1 MTDVTDVVSVVT
13 ESVLPSGGTVLGG
26 EPGQRRCKRPGCG
39 NLVPV
44 SGRGRARVFCG
55 DACSR
60 RFHNAARS
68 AGGDAGAVSPGQAAD
83 PLGAL
88 EALIRQAGAVV
99 TLARGQVA
107 ALDPEVVAAQL
118 AEAEAARR
126 RAEARAV
133 TAEARAAEAEQ
144 EMLAALEAAQAAHRG
159 QEAAEAEARRARE
172 ETAQARRE
180 LAEEVARARADAEAA
195 LARAGRL
202 AAEAAGIA
210 ETARTERDQAGEQAA
225 AAVRA
230 AEAELA
236 RARQGETDAREQARQ
251 AREDAAREREALD
264 GQYQA
269 RLEAAGQL
277 AAAERDRALRAE
289 QRLDAERERHDG
301 LLAVLTAAG
310 GTRTQPAAGGPGWVW
325 RPGVLVPAARPG
337 TRHERREGARGAHHV
352 AARAAPPLIPG
363 RRNLPPGGQHARKFA
378 SSQVTLMIR
387 KEGTYVR
394 AMTIAPARQ
403 LTLDIPWPG
412 RDETATAA
420 GYGTRCPTRPGPG
433 CCACSRP

>member
-1 MTDVTDVVSVVT
+1 MTDETDVVT
-13 ESVLPSGGTVLGG
+13 ESVLPSGGTAPGG
-26 EPGQRRCKRPGCG
+26 ETGQRRCKRPGCG

-44 SGRGRARVFCG
+44 SGRGRTRVFCG

-68 AGGDAGAVSPGQAAD
+68 AGGDGGAVSSGQAAD

-88 EALIRQAGAVV
+88 EALIRQAGSVV

-133 TAEARAAEAEQ
+133 TAEARAAEAE
-144 EMLAALEAAQAAHRG
+144 EDMLAALEAAEAAHRG
-159 QEAAEAEARRARE
+159 REAAEAEARRARE

-180 LAEEVARARADAEAA
+180 LAEEVARSRADAEAV
-195 LARAGRL
+195 LARADRR

-210 ETARTERDQAGEQAA
+210 ETARTERDQAGERAA

-236 RARQGETDAREQARQ
+236 RARQGEAGAREQARQ
-251 AREDAAREREALD
+251 AREDAAREREALA

-269 RLEAAGQL
+269 RLQAAEQL

-301 LLAVLTAAG
+301 LLAALTAPG
-310 GTRTQPAAGGPGWVW
+310 GEGTRPAGRSWRAGASSCPRHGREHVMSTGKEPGRCGESGIAVPSGATTSLPALRRFRYQDGEISRPAAGTHVSSP
-325 RPGVLVPAARPG
+325 RPR
-337 TRHERREGARGAHHV
+337 
-352 AARAAPPLIPG
+352 
-363 RRNLPPGGQHARKFA
+363 
-378 SSQVTLMIR
+378 
-387 KEGTYVR
+387 
-394 AMTIAPARQ
+394 
-403 LTLDIPWPG
+403 
-412 RDETATAA
+412 
-420 GYGTRCPTRPGPG
+420 
-433 CCACSRP
+433 SRS

>member
-1 MTDVTDVVSVVT
+1 MTDVTDVVT
-13 ESVLPSGGTVLGG
+13 ESVLPSGGTVPGG
-26 EPGQRRCKRPGCG
+26 ATGQRHCKRPGCG

-44 SGRGRARVFCG
+44 SGRGRTRVFCG

-68 AGGDAGAVSPGQAAD
+68 PGGDGGAVSSVQAAD

-88 EALIRQAGAVV
+88 EALIRQAGSVV
-99 TLARGQVA
+99 TMARGQVA

-133 TAEARAAEAEQ
+133 TAEARAAEAE
-144 EMLAALEAAQAAHRG
+144 EDMLAALEAAEAAHRG
-159 QEAAEAEARRARE
+159 REAAEAEARRARE
-172 ETAQARRE
+172 ETARARRE

-195 LARAGRL
+195 AGRADRL

-210 ETARTERDQAGEQAA
+210 ETARTERDQAGERAA

-236 RARQGETDAREQARQ
+236 RARQGEAGAREQVRQ
-251 AREDAAREREALD
+251 ARADAAREREALA

-269 RLEAAGQL
+269 RLQAAEQL

-301 LLAVLTAAG
+301 LLAVLTGAG
-310 GTRTQPAAGGPGWVW
+310 GEDGRLAGPGAPADGG
-325 RPGVLVPAARPG
+325 REPRQQRQGPPPPAARGRQHRRAAGRRGTGPDRRDAGELPG
-337 TRHERREGARGAHHV
+337 RGPTGARSPGHPHLRPERHRRLPGPRYHRRRTDQPGRRRPHPRTRRIIPACWKYPLLISRDTGDARGA
-352 AARAAPPLIPG
+352 
-363 RRNLPPGGQHARKFA
+363 
-378 SSQVTLMIR
+378 
-387 KEGTYVR
+387 
-394 AMTIAPARQ
+394 
-403 LTLDIPWPG
+403 
-412 RDETATAA
+412 
-420 GYGTRCPTRPGPG
+420 
-433 CCACSRP
+433 

>member
-1 MTDVTDVVSVVT
+1 MTDVADMVT
-13 ESVLPSGGTVLGG
+13 ESVLPSGGTVLGE

-68 AGGDAGAVSPGQAAD
+68 AGGDGGAVSSGQAAD
-83 PLGAL
+83 PLGTL
-88 EALIRQAGAVV
+88 EALIRQAGSVV
-99 TLARGQVA
+99 TLVRGQVA
-107 ALDPEVVAAQL
+107 ALDAEVVAAQL

-133 TAEARAAEAEQ
+133 TAEARAAEAEE
-144 EMLAALEAAQAAHRG
+144 EMLTALEASEAAHRG

-172 ETAQARRE
+172 EATQARRE

-195 LARAGRL
+195 AARADRL

-210 ETARTERDQAGEQAA
+210 ETARTERDQAGERAA

-236 RARQGETDAREQARQ
+236 RARQGETGAREQARQ
-251 AREDAAREREALD
+251 AREDAVREREALA

-269 RLEAAGQL
+269 RLQAAGSSPQPSVT
-277 AAAERDRALRAE
+277 APCAPSSAWTPSASAMT
-289 QRLDAERERHDG
+289 ACS
-301 LLAVLTAAG
+301 LLLTASRREGA
-310 GTRTQPAAGGPGWVW
+310 QLAAGGPAAGR
-325 RPGVLVPAARPG
+325 RPGVLVPVARLG
-337 TRHERREGARGAHHV
+337 TRHERREGGPAGKAASPAVGAPRIPPRRGFDT
-352 AARAAPPLIPG
+352 RTG
-363 RRNLPPGGQHARKFA
+363 K
-378 SSQVTLMIR
+378 S
-387 KEGTYVR
+387 
-394 AMTIAPARQ
+394 PAR
-403 LTLDIPWPG
+403 
-412 RDETATAA
+412 
-420 GYGTRCPTRPGPG
+420 RP
-433 CCACSRP
+433 ART